1 MYDAL
6 TSVLKDQDFTVVE
19 EFMLPGRDP
28 VFATIPE
35 LLAGSKL
42 GTISPTSWEELASF
56 GAINP
61 RLLRASYKAI
71 MWSCQL
77 VRHQA
82 RALSSALRPSTVYS
96 RIRRRG

>member
-42 GTISPTSWEELASF
+42 GDHLTDI
-56 GAINP
+56 
-61 RLLRASYKAI
+61 
-71 MWSCQL
+71 
-77 VRHQA
+77 
-82 RALSSALRPSTVYS
+82 
-96 RIRRRG
+96 